1 MNEDYPI
8 YFKLRTLSVSP
19 SGDDVMKEPQ
29 SDDNQW
35 RGFFLTSAVGAD
47 LVCCLIVGYLGG
59 HFLGNKLGHLF
70 AWTIGGVLLG
80 LAAGIVSVIILLKS
94 FSEGSN
100 E

>member
-1 MNEDYPI
+1 MNEDSL
-8 YFKLRTLSVSP
+8 KVRTLSSNT
-19 SGDDVMKEPQ
+19 SGDDVMKEPR

-47 LVCCLIVGYLGG
+47 LVCCLIVGYFGG
-59 HFLGNKLGHLF
+59 HFLGSKFGHSF
-70 AWTIGGVLLG
+70 AWMIGGVLVG
-80 LAAGIVSVIILLKS
+80 LAVGIVSVILLLKS